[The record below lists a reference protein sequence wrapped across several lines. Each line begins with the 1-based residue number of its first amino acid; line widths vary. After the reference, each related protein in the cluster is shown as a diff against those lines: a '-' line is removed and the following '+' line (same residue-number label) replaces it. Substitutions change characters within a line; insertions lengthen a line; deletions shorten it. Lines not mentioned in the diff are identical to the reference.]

1 MKDVKFKKIKESLYI
16 DTYIINQKSIII
28 NDIKI
33 DLETKNA
40 YSTLSH
46 YLKISGTTLND
57 YLINEINGDICIHCG
72 EKINKSNFSRKKFKN
87 YKFCNKCNSEKI
99 RNLYRNKNCIICN
112 KICLDKD
119 IIFSTCGSSKC
130 LNKHR
135 KNINDKISS
144 THWTKKEN
152 YQEIEKKRIKKRKEN
167 DILFNRI
174 YIPWN
179 KGKTGIYSKETIEK
193 IRNATIKQMKKGRIK
208 KTKQEKIFEEFLIN
222 NKINYTYSYIY
233 KRRQFDF
240 LLHDY
245 KLIVELQG
253 DYWHANPDYWD
264 IYGNDP
270 TKKKL
275 YETQIMKKKDD
286 IIKKQL
292 IKDSKFDFVEFW
304 EYDIHNN
311 FSYVIETLIT
321 SFNIKINKFN
331 K

>member
-1 MKDVKFKKIKESLYI
+1 
-16 DTYIINQKSIII
+16 
-28 NDIKI
+28 
-33 DLETKNA
+33 
-40 YSTLSH
+40 
-46 YLKISGTTLND
+46 
-57 YLINEINGDICIHCG
+57 
-72 EKINKSNFSRKKFKN
+72 
-87 YKFCNKCNSEKI
+87 
-99 RNLYRNKNCIICN
+99 
-112 KICLDKD
+112 
-119 IIFSTCGSSKC
+119 
-130 LNKHR
+130 
-135 KNINDKISS
+135 
-144 THWTKKEN
+144 
-152 YQEIEKKRIKKRKEN
+152 
-167 DILFNRI
+167 
-174 YIPWN
+174 
-179 KGKTGIYSKETIEK
+179 
-193 IRNATIKQMKKGRIK
+193 MKKGRIK